1 MRTSLAAV
9 TALTGSLLLPF
20 LMLGSAQAVT
30 SAPDLKN
37 VMSTTHIGTV
47 ILSGG
52 WRWRGR
58 GRFVAAAVGIWAAW
72 AVATWVAWVVVWV
85 VLPVVASMVVPW
97 LPAVGLITVTSI
109 TGTSSMTVTLI
120 TVASIT
126 VASSTIA
133 SLSPVVPGGGAITT
147 IPVGGGQVG
156 DGSGRVTER
165 KEAGVRTAL

>member
-47 ILSGG
+47 MPVRAGG
-52 WRWRGR
+52 GGGFVGGGGHMGGMGGGHMGGMGGRMGGFAGR
-58 GRFVAAAVGIWAAW
+58 GVHGGPMVARRGFNNGH
-72 AVATWVAWVVVWV
+72 
-85 VLPVVASMVVPW
+85 SNDRHF
-97 LPAVGLITVTSI
+97 VTSI
-109 TGTSSMTVTLI
+109 TGTSSMTVTF
-120 TVASIT
+120 IT

-133 SLSPVVPGGGAITT
+133 SLSPVVPGGGAVTT